1 MFAAALPGWLLADI
15 AGDLLAHGEI
25 LAGGG
30 AGVARYGSGN
40 GAVLPDACASEHDE
54 RHERLHDGANQE
66 RSRPIGGVRN
76 HSTNSKTKRCPNT
89 PGHYA
94 IHSHHTTKESI
105 RNDKLTEGGDWDDV
119 GQQEEAAE
127 EEVRHYQRDAKLHWH
142 NGGERLKE
150 LNEAKDD
157 RGAKD

>member
-1 MFAAALPGWLLADI
+1 MSAATLPGWLLADI

-30 AGVARYGSGN
+30 AGVARYGGGN
-40 GAVLPDACASEHDE
+40 RAVPPDTGTAEHDQ
-54 RHERLHDGANQE
+54 RHQRLHDGANQE
-66 RSRPIGGVRN
+66 CSRPIGGVRN
-76 HSTNSKTKRCPNT
+76 HPANRKAERGPNA

-105 RNDKLTEGGDWDDV
+105 WNHKLTEGGDWDDV
-119 GQQEEAAE
+119 GQEEEAAK
-127 EEVRHYQRDAKLHWH
+127 EEVCRYKRDAKLHWRI
-142 NGGERLKE
+142 GGEWLQE
-150 LNEAKDD
+150 LNKAKDD